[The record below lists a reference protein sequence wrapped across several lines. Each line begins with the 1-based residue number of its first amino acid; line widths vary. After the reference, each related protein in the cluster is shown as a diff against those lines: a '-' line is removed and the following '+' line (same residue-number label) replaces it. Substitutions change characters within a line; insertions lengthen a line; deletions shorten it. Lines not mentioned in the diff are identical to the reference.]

1 VVTVAERA
9 GGTRARIKEVAL
21 DLFTEHGYEQTSLRE
36 VAERLGVTKAAL
48 YYHFKSKDEIVHSFV
63 EDRIDAMDDLIA
75 WAREQPSGPESRR
88 MILQRYADEL
98 DADQHQ
104 PIMRFFEQ
112 NQATLK
118 TMPAGQMFRDR
129 VLRLVHV
136 LAGPEATT
144 ADQMRAAMAVF
155 ALQSSWFVIRDPGVT
170 DKQRREVALDVAYE
184 ILDLIGR
191 G

>member
-1 VVTVAERA
+1 MAERP
-9 GGTRARIKEVAL
+9 GDTRARIKEVAL

-36 VAERLGVTKAAL
+36 IAERLGVTKAAL
-48 YYHFKSKDEIVHSFV
+48 YYHFKSKDEIVHAFV
-63 EDRIDAMDDLIA
+63 LDRLHAVDELIA
-75 WAREQPSGPESRR
+75 WAREKPPGPETRR
-88 MILQRYADEL
+88 MIMRRYADEL

-129 VLRLVHV
+129 VLRLVDV
-136 LAGPEATT
+136 LAGPDAPT
-144 ADQMRAAMAVF
+144 ADHMRAAMAVF
-155 ALQSSWFVIRDPGVT
+155 ALQTSWFVIRDPEVT